1 MNILRALL
9 IALCTGMALAQPAPP
24 LAQWVDAELV
34 TVQLVDDRF
43 LPDKL
48 TFRRGVLYRLRL
60 ENKGKEMHEFTAPEF
75 LAAIEV
81 KNSDVLEPGLPEI
94 LLHPTERKDLYFVA
108 RQSGHYPLRCADHDW
123 DGMVG
128 EIDVQ

>member
-1 MNILRALL
+1 MALVRALL
-9 IALCTGMALAQPAPP
+9 IALWTGIALAQPAPP
-24 LAQWVDAELV
+24 AERADAELV

-43 LPDKL
+43 LPDRL

-60 ENKGKEMHEFTAPEF
+60 ENNGKEMHEFTAPEF
-75 LAAIEV
+75 FAAIEV
-81 KNSDVLEPGLPEI
+81 KNPDVLEPGLPEI
-94 LLHPTERKDLYFVA
+94 LLHPKTRKELYFIA
-108 RQSGHYPLRCADHDW
+108 RRPGQYPLRCADHDW